1 MTISDSSVRK
11 WIGRLQDGDD
21 LAAQRLWE
29 VFFDRLVHLAQQRLQ
44 VKHRKVIDA
53 EDVALSAFNSFC
65 LGVEKQRYPKL
76 NDQHDLWRLLVSIT
90 VHKVLHV
97 VRDGNR
103 LKRGGQFR
111 ELTGLDQSSDA
122 IAAINQVVGR
132 EPSPEFAAEVAEEYS
147 RLNDALDSEEL
158 VQLALLKLEGY
169 TNEEIAEKWN
179 RSVRTVERK
188 LNLIR
193 KIWLSEMGKE

>member
-1 MTISDSSVRK
+1 MTISDSSVRQ
-11 WIGRLQDGDD
+11 WVERLQKGDD

-29 VFFDRLVHLAQQRLQ
+29 VFFDRLVHLAHQRLQ
-44 VKHRKVIDA
+44 SKHRRAIDA
-53 EDVALSAFNSFC
+53 EDVALSAFDSFC
-65 LGVEKQRYPKL
+65 QGVEKQRFPRL

-97 VRDGNR
+97 IRDGNR
-103 LKRGGQFR
+103 MKRGGKFR
-111 ELTGLDQSSDA
+111 ELTGLDGSSDA
-122 IAAINQVVGR
+122 VAAVNQVVGR
-132 EPSPEFAAEVAEEYS
+132 EPSPEFAAEVADEYA
-147 RLNDALDSEEL
+147 RLNKALRSAEL
-158 VQLALLKLEGY
+158 EQLAVWKLEGY

-193 KIWLSEMGKE
+193 QIWLKEMSKQ

>member
-1 MTISDSSVRK
+1 MTISDSSVRQ
-11 WIGRLQDGDD
+11 WVERLQKGDD

-29 VFFDRLVHLAQQRLQ
+29 VFFDRLVHLAHQRLQ
-44 VKHRKVIDA
+44 AKHRRAIDA
-53 EDVALSAFNSFC
+53 EDVALSAFDSFC
-65 LGVEKQRYPKL
+65 QGVEKQRFPRL

-97 VRDGNR
+97 IRDGNR
-103 LKRGGQFR
+103 MKRGGKFR
-111 ELTGLDQSSDA
+111 ELTGLDGSSDA
-122 IAAINQVVGR
+122 VAAVNQVVGR
-132 EPSPEFAAEVAEEYS
+132 EPSPEFAAEVADEYA
-147 RLNDALDSEEL
+147 RLNKALRSAEL
-158 VQLALLKLEGY
+158 EQLAVWKLEGY

-193 KIWLSEMGKE
+193 QIWLKEMSKQ